1 MKILFSKVEKF
12 NVFNSKGNCNIEQTQ
27 MKNIN
32 FVNDEWKT
40 NLYTKYKLRKKI
52 IVHKT
57 IKN

>member
-12 NVFNSKGNCNIEQTQ
+12 NVFNSKGNCNIEQPQ